1 MVPADRAAGP
11 ETAGAHTATASAR
24 VATAT
29 APRVAPALAPALAT
43 APRVAP
49 GPRSSTTASA
59 FGVVPELL
67 PESKAELEAGAFARR
82 VTSTAPAE
90 RSELDGSASAL
101 ALPTSALEPT
111 RMRELSGPFAR
122 LLADPGDG
130 RAVPP
135 SVRDRVAEVSDQSL
149 EGIRVHTGED
159 AARAAHEAGVAAFSF
174 GDDIYLSA
182 GIAPDDL
189 EVMAHEIAHV
199 LQQREG
205 GGAALAPWG
214 LFDWLLD
221 EVAEFLR
228 GFAAYRA
235 LITVLGRDPLTGQES
250 GLTSD
255 QRIAELVRLAGF
267 PAAAAVIEELAIIS
281 TVGEILDRSI
291 RQHRLTVDRVLG
303 DIQDAATSP
312 SSAGAVAQ
320 RLFDDAVSAI
330 LQAGAEIIQHV
341 RTVLAPY
348 IERALER
355 NERAAA
361 LWRLATGVLH
371 YDPLRG
377 QDVDRSTEQ
386 MLVDFFTFVGKP
398 SVIDQMRERGTLA
411 QTVEWLDAKLAL
423 FAALKARVLALV
435 GSVLDA
441 LSLES
446 LGSLPTTIEG
456 LITGGMAILEDIA
469 TFAVTLVL
477 EALAMFKESLLAL
490 ASEYAMRVPGFSVV
504 RVMLGYD
511 PFTRAAVETGTLPLL
526 QELVKLFASEETYQS
541 LSESGRLGKAA
552 DAIDEAIDTLGIS
565 PKLVLD
571 TIAGVW
577 DLITWESILHPLD
590 TFGQILAL
598 FGDPLARIAAF
609 LLVVVQEIVKVIVIG
624 MGFPEDVVP
633 RIIENVQAA
642 AADIKRDPV
651 GFLLNL
657 VQTVVQGFEGFAE
670 NIGDHLLAGLTSWLL
685 RGVRELGIT
694 IPEEI
699 TLESAITLVLEV
711 LGLSLDMLWT
721 KIGERIGPERAE
733 MLRSLP
739 EKIEEVFAFIKGVQ
753 EGGIGFLWEQLSERL
768 ATLWDTLFEK
778 AMAWITETV
787 VTMAVTRVV
796 AMLAVPGL
804 GAAMGAINTVIA
816 AMQTLV
822 EYLADIALMIDR
834 IVTTIAEIARGDLG
848 PSAKGVEEALAAA
861 LPFAIGFLANFLGLG
876 DVPEKIKE
884 IIESLR
890 EMVDQAVD
898 WLLDRAIELGRS
910 ILDSLTG
917 GGDAAADPAVG
928 PDAAGAAG
936 GAPVGAIDQVIS
948 IPGDTHHIRSD
959 GPGGALMLHSDEAIR
974 LDELEQLTNLVMAF
988 MATRNIDAQAQVAAA
1003 GPANDRSAQA
1013 MAQLVA
1019 AITALGN
1026 EGIFFAPRRSGVG
1039 VGNRSLHGKQAQRTR
1054 AIQRSVTHL
1063 LSTESEHV
1071 IPFEVGQTL
1080 WTSMLEEEP
1089 QARGNFA
1096 VRDHGQTTVVI
1107 YYAAARLKTAGA
1119 NTKIPLGGKGAAF
1132 IHAMQGAGGSD
1143 LTAIDRARRDPAAR
1157 AQSRAALERT
1167 ARERLSSEVTTGVA
1181 RTVEAVKAEWEL
1193 VEVRG
1198 GPADFANGPR
1208 RNESAPVPTEGQI
1221 KTAADEQVEN
1231 LITMLIASFTAP

>member
-1 MVPADRAAGP
+1 M
-11 ETAGAHTATASAR
+11 
-24 VATAT
+24 TAT
-29 APRVAPALAPALAT
+29 APRVAPAPAI

-90 RSELDGSASAL
+90 RSELDGSASPL
-101 ALPTSALEPT
+101 ALPSAALEPT

-135 SVRDRVAEVSDQSL
+135 SIRDRVAEVTDQSL

-159 AARAAHEAGVAAFSF
+159 AAHAAHEAGVSAFSF
-174 GDDIYLSA
+174 GDDIFLSA

-205 GGAALAPWG
+205 GDAALSPWG

-235 LITVLGRDPLTGQES
+235 LVTVLGRDPLTGQES
-250 GLTSD
+250 GLTPD

-291 RQHRLTVDRVLG
+291 RQHRLTVDRVLS

-456 LITGGMAILEDIA
+456 LITEGLAILEDIA

-490 ASEYAMRVPGFSVV
+490 ASEYAMKVPGFSVV

-511 PFTRAAVETGTLPLL
+511 PFTRAPVETGTLPLL

-552 DAIDEAIDTLGIS
+552 DAIDEAIDTLGIT

-571 TIAGVW
+571 TIAGIW

-590 TFGQILAL
+590 TFAQILAL

-633 RIIENVQAA
+633 RIIENVKAA

-657 VQTVVQGFEGFAE
+657 VKTVVQGFEGFAE

-778 AMAWITETV
+778 AMAWITEKV
-787 VTMAVTRVV
+787 VTMAVTKVV

-804 GAAMGAINTVIA
+804 GPAMGAINTVIA

-822 EYLADIALMIDR
+822 EYLTDIALMIDR

-890 EMVDQAVD
+890 EMVEKAVD
-898 WLLDRAIELGRS
+898 WLLDKAIELGKS
-910 ILDSLTG
+910 VLDSLLG
-917 GGDAAADPAVG
+917 GGDAAPDPAAVG
-928 PDAAGAAG
+928 TPSAGEAG
-936 GAPVGAIDQVIS
+936 SLDVLID
-948 IPGDTHHIRSD
+948 IPGDPHHIRAD
-959 GPGGALMLHSDEAIR
+959 GPDGTLMLHSSDPQR
-974 LDELEQLTNLVMAF
+974 LDQIKELKDAVLAF
-988 MATRNIDAQAQVAAA
+988 LAKKNM
-1003 GPANDRSAQA
+1003 P
-1013 MAQLVA
+1013 
-1019 AITALGN
+1019 
-1026 EGIFFAPRRSGVG
+1026 
-1039 VGNRSLHGKQAQRTR
+1039 GKQAVGKAGATLTDESAKEMAKLTAAIRAMGAKGAFFDPGKPAPGIGKIAAHKDQDQRVYVPDT
-1054 AIQRSVTHL
+1054 AATHI
-1063 LSTESEHV
+1063 LSTQSEHV
-1071 IPFEVGQTL
+1071 VPFAVGQTL
-1080 WTSMLEEEP
+1080 WTTMLGEKRKWKRPELWD
-1089 QARGNFA
+1089 
-1096 VRDHGQTTVVI
+1096 RDGPQTTIVI
-1107 YYAAARLKTAGA
+1107 YLDAAKLKTTGVTKKIDLGAQLTAFDAAMEKAGASDKAAIDAAKDAAVPRRLAKAGLAQAARK
-1119 NTKIPLGGKGAAF
+1119 
-1132 IHAMQGAGGSD
+1132 
-1143 LTAIDRARRDPAAR
+1143 
-1157 AQSRAALERT
+1157 ALEGE
-1167 ARERLSSEVTTGVA
+1167 ASDAVA
-1181 RTVEAVKAEWEL
+1181 RTVAAVKAENTLFEKIGAASPSTQTNGARRGEGTAPAPSESL
-1193 VEVRG
+1193 VAKAAKAQV
-1198 GPADFANGPR
+1198 DTLVMLLLK
-1208 RNESAPVPTEGQI
+1208 S
-1221 KTAADEQVEN
+1221 ADEQ
-1231 LITMLIASFTAP
+1231 L